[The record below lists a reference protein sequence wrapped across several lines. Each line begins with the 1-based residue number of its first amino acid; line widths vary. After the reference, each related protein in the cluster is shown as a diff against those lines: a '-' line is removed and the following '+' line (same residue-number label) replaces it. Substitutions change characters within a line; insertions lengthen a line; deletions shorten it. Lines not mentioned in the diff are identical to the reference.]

1 MSGVGVILRMLRE
14 PPAVRGPLFRKLA
27 IAHVIMA
34 AVLIPFWDMGGL
46 DIPSSV
52 GRKATIVDDP
62 VQDKD
67 QFNFYEVLF
76 AVDGNPEGRYSRAY
90 IRQDAVNLPILTKG
104 RQVILLCNDVPCR
117 VAEIRLNGQTLVS
130 RWDLTQIVL
139 IRNTRTGAL
148 ILVSLAFALVY
159 ALTSWQARRA
169 CAREQAA
176 TQENGAAAP
185 ITPSPNHPSPPAE
198 SAHATRCARQ

>member
-1 MSGVGVILRMLRE
+1 
-14 PPAVRGPLFRKLA
+14 
-27 IAHVIMA
+27 MA

-76 AVDGNPEGRYSRAY
+76 EVDGNPEGRYSRAY

-104 RQVILLCNDVPCR
+104 GR
-117 VAEIRLNGQTLVS
+117 
-130 RWDLTQIVL
+130 
-139 IRNTRTGAL
+139 
-148 ILVSLAFALVY
+148 
-159 ALTSWQARRA
+159 
-169 CAREQAA
+169 
-176 TQENGAAAP
+176 
-185 ITPSPNHPSPPAE
+185 
-198 SAHATRCARQ
+198 